1 MGILLNLN
9 LKHGIKVIL
18 YLHTTDLYQNSI
30 LVCIV
35 DPYSKVVNM
44 VKYSDLENLASWFT
58 ASFQIVENIFEIAV
72 TGNEGVQL
80 YYEEKSK
87 KSKTL
92 VSYRSNTGKFEKDM
106 PDMCPA

>member
-18 YLHTTDLYQNSI
+18 YLHTTNLYHNSI
-30 LVCIV
+30 LICIV

-58 ASFQIVENIFEIAV
+58 ASSQIVENIFEIAV

-80 YYEEKSK
+80 YYDNHNE
-87 KSKTL
+87 
-92 VSYRSNTGKFEKDM
+92 
-106 PDMCPA
+106 

>member
-18 YLHTTDLYQNSI
+18 YLHTTNLCHNSI
-30 LVCIV
+30 LVYIV

-58 ASFQIVENIFEIAV
+58 ASSQIVENIFEIAV

-80 YYEEKSK
+80 YYDNHNE
-87 KSKTL
+87 
-92 VSYRSNTGKFEKDM
+92 
-106 PDMCPA
+106 

>member
-18 YLHTTDLYQNSI
+18 YLHTTTNLYNNSV

-58 ASFQIVENIFEIAV
+58 ASSQIVENIFEIAV

-80 YYEEKSK
+80 YYDNHNE
-87 KSKTL
+87 
-92 VSYRSNTGKFEKDM
+92 
-106 PDMCPA
+106 